1 MVLFCTG
8 SCCTFVQRLNL
19 HYNLTL
25 YTAIDEGIEK
35 IRFSEKMAGVALVAG
50 LQGDPPPVPGQDFL
64 LLPDPDGGV
73 LNHGGVQNMMEE
85 IRPENQEEKKKLV
98 LKVKK

>member
-1 MVLFCTG
+1 
-8 SCCTFVQRLNL
+8 
-19 HYNLTL
+19 
-25 YTAIDEGIEK
+25 
-35 IRFSEKMAGVALVAG
+35 MAGIALVAG

-73 LNHGGVQNMMEE
+73 LNHGGVQNIMEE

-98 LKVKK
+98 FKVKKKLLLPCFFSGS